1 MDKRD
6 LIRRIEAARR
16 EWDELVGRVDD
27 DLALKHGAEGKLSAK
42 DLVAHVT
49 WYEREV
55 VWMLGTRT
63 MDVSGLWA
71 LGADE
76 RNAAIYDQVRGM
88 SLEDV
93 RAESA
98 RVCAALI
105 EQLELL
111 PDEAYDDASR
121 FVDMPADWVP
131 WKLIAG
137 NTIWHYP
144 DHTGAIL
151 RLLETQGG

>member
-6 LIRRIEAARR
+6 LIRRIETARR
-16 EWDELVGRVDD
+16 RWDDLLAQVRD
-27 DLALKHGAEGKLSAK
+27 DLALNPGAEGELSAK

-55 VWMLGTRT
+55 VKMLSTRA
-63 MDVSGLWA
+63 MEVSGLWA
-71 LGADE
+71 LGPDE
-76 RNAAIYDQVRGM
+76 RNAAIFDQVRGM

-98 RVCAALI
+98 RVYAGLI

-111 PDEAYDDASR
+111 PEEAYSDAAR
-121 FVDMPADWVP
+121 FTDMPPGWVP
-131 WKLIAG
+131 WELIAG

-144 DHTGAIL
+144 DHTGAIR
-151 RLLETQGG
+151 RLLDT

>member
-6 LIRRIEAARR
+6 LIHRIEAARR
-16 EWDELVGRVDD
+16 GWDELVRRVDD
-27 DLALKHGAEGKLSAK
+27 DLAQMPGAEGELSVK

-49 WYEREV
+49 WYECEV
-55 VWMLGTRT
+55 VKMLSTRT

-76 RNAAIYDQVRGM
+76 RNAAIFEQVRGM
-88 SLEDV
+88 PLEDV

-98 RVCAALI
+98 RVYAALI

-111 PDEAYDDASR
+111 PEEAYADAPS
-121 FVDMPADWVP
+121 FTDMPADWVP

-144 DHTGAIL
+144 DHTGAIK
-151 RLLETQGG
+151 RLLDS